1 MASAQEPGSIQPWHA
16 AYPPPK
22 NAQPAS
28 LTREEL
34 LQMIKAADSVAK
46 RDFVLVDLRRT
57 DLVVSFFFY
66 CPFAV
71 TDQDRHDAACRQRWR
86 TFDP

>member
-34 LQMIKAADSVAK
+34 LQMMKAADSVAK

-57 DLVVSFFFY
+57 DLVVSFFLL
-66 CPFAV
+66 PV
-71 TDQDRHDAACRQRWR
+71 RRDRSRPPRHSVLTEMEDR
-86 TFDP
+86 

>member
-57 DLVVSFFFY
+57 DLVVSFFLL
-66 CPFAV
+66 PV
-71 TDQDRHDAACRQRWR
+71 RRDRSRPPRRSVSTEMEDI
-86 TFDP
+86 